1 MVVSEPLHVLPSN
14 KMGKLKN
21 DEKGKNWKMQKMSEK
36 TNEEKRKEHQRG
48 NGAQEQQQDTDPTHT
63 HTHTYTGGTFHAY
76 GIARTTRTR
85 GEKLEKTVCKRAQ
98 LTPTRDAGRTRQ
110 TNKASHESMTSVD
123 PIATRELPLH
133 VSLPKSETLW

>member
-1 MVVSEPLHVLPSN
+1 MVLSEPLHVLPSN

-36 TNEEKRKEHQRG
+36 TIEEKRKEHQRG
-48 NGAQEQQQDTDPTHT
+48 NGAQEQQQDTDPHT
-63 HTHTYTGGTFHAY
+63 HLHWRHISRVRHRTHDADRGGETGKNY
-76 GIARTTRTR
+76 
-85 GEKLEKTVCKRAQ
+85 VCKRAQ

-133 VSLPKSETLW
+133 VSLPKSKTLW

>member
-14 KMGKLKN
+14 KMGKLKI

-63 HTHTYTGGTFHAY
+63 HTPTLEAHF
-76 GIARTTRTR
+76 TRT
-85 GEKLEKTVCKRAQ
+85 
-98 LTPTRDAGRTRQ
+98 
-110 TNKASHESMTSVD
+110 ASHARHGHGGRNWKKLFVN
-123 PIATRELPLH
+123 EL
-133 VSLPKSETLW
+133 S

>member
-14 KMGKLKN
+14 KMGKLKMM
-21 DEKGKNWKMQKMSEK
+21 KKVKIGKCKKMSEK
-36 TNEEKRKEHQRG
+36 TNEEKRKEHQR
-48 NGAQEQQQDTDPTHT
+48 AQEQQQDTDP

-85 GEKLEKTVCKRAQ
+85 GEKLEKTTCKRAQ

-133 VSLPKSETLW
+133 VSLPKSKTLW